1 MSRLFW
7 RRRIKSFL
15 ALSIFVEGTSTAQ
28 QHLSFRLAYPCGHR
42 QVRENSAPPP
52 NLSAE
57 AASIARRRRGA
68 FARRTR
74 KRVIFERI
82 ASTDQCPLDDHG
94 CSRDDHFYSR

>member
-42 QVRENSAPPP
+42 QVRENSAPLRICQLKRRASHGDDGARLRVVPESASS
-52 NLSAE
+52 LSE
-57 AASIARRRRGA
+57 LRQQTNAR
-68 FARRTR
+68 
-74 KRVIFERI
+74 
-82 ASTDQCPLDDHG
+82 
-94 CSRDDHFYSR
+94 